1 MMVCITFLQQTL
13 LCTSLSPELTLHYV
27 TLQTSLV
34 RDRGLFRWSTFE
46 TIQYLL
52 FVWLLDSP
60 VTQVALWVL
69 GARLPELRS
78 SLLRP
83 GWSGGWGPAWG
94 SSRTASTTSPGHG
107 ENKGVSK
114 FSRNTLSGQGGY
126 LIQTI
131 CTVLSYRMIW
141 VPRNLIDTFREFFI
155 QIINGIRV
163 LIGLPLTTD
172 WYNIN
177 WSVSKVSHS
186 LTTV

>member
-1 MMVCITFLQQTL
+1 MVYITFLQQTL

-52 FVWLLDSP
+52 CVWLLHSP

-114 FSRNTLSGQGGY
+114 VSRNTLSGQGGY

-131 CTVLSYRMIW
+131 CTVLLYCSIILFIKTSFLLGRVKYLYKSKYTH
-141 VPRNLIDTFREFFI
+141 PPTTTFEC
-155 QIINGIRV
+155 
-163 LIGLPLTTD
+163 
-172 WYNIN
+172 
-177 WSVSKVSHS
+177 S
-186 LTTV
+186 